1 MQREHKRKRHQRQ
14 IERHAVAVVAD
25 QPRDEIEPQKV
36 LARCAEARNLNGKI
50 RADDAQKHE
59 ADREENCHREI
70 ERVELRGNRGRRF
83 FALPDQP
90 DNAQQQQRLIPD
102 RRDDRNCQH
111 IAQHIINQ
119 NIKPDGEEQNCRH
132 TATKQPAKDAAAAPA
147 GKNAA
152 VYPVENGAFYP
163 TGSRFACTQTFVA
176 IGKQVLCAAFVNLHC
191 AGREAAVQKSGE
203 LAAFPADGNSAA
215 HAAAVCHAG
224 EPCKNRKRPPVQKA
238 ALQQVTHCLPPCRK

>member
-14 IERHAVAVVAD
+14 IERHAVAVVPD

-90 DNAQQQQRLIPD
+90 DNAQQQQRLVPD

-111 IAQHIINQ
+111 IAQHVVDENV
-119 NIKPDGEEQNCRH
+119 KPDGKEQNRRH
-132 TATKQPAKDAAAAPA
+132 AAGKQPAEDAAASPT

-152 VYPVENGAFYP
+152 VNAVENGEFYP
-163 TGSRFACTQTFVA
+163 ACAFSGQALVTA
-176 IGKQVLCAAFVNLHC
+176 GKQAPCAAFVNLHR

-224 EPCKNRKRPPVQKA
+224 EPCKNRKRPPAEKA